1 MRRYLMIVAGI
12 GLALAAYKRT
22 KMSEP
27 ALPPPAPPP
36 PPIVL
41 PVPKPA
47 PILSPDEMRR
57 IQDATRDSDE
67 NVRWEAARFLIKLE
81 HPDADAVLFHMLSK
95 DPSPLLRTRVAE
107 LLSERAEKARGTEKP
122 RLDVTQ
128 ALVGALKDVEAS
140 VRTAALRAL
149 SRSGDYGAAGAISDL
164 LKDQE
169 EDVRLEAMKTL
180 TALQERKV
188 EDQRREQQ
196 KLQEEL
202 RRKQEEDIRKREQE
216 RQQGTSPLK
225 SLPRVQ

>member
-1 MRRYLMIVAGI
+1 MRRYILIVAGI

-22 KMSEP
+22 KVEAP

-57 IQDATRDSDE
+57 IQDATRDPDE

-81 HPDADAVLFHMLSK
+81 HPDADAVLFHMLAK
-95 DPSPLLRTRVAE
+95 DQAPTLRTKVAD
-107 LLSERAEKARGTEKP
+107 LLAERAEKTRNLEKP
-122 RLDVTQ
+122 RQDVTQ
-128 ALVGALKDVEAS
+128 ALIGALRDVESS
-140 VRTAALRAL
+140 VRMSALKAL
-149 SRSGDYGAAGAISDL
+149 GRSGDYGAAGAISDL

-169 EDVRLEAMKTL
+169 EEVRLEAMRTL
-180 TALQERKV
+180 TALQEKKV

-202 RRKQEEDIRKREQE
+202 RRKQEEEIKKRELE

-225 SLPRVQ
+225 QLPQPR